1 MKSGLM
7 TSLQAITRNII
18 RTCIKED
25 KMKGIILAGGSG
37 TRLHPLTLAVSKQL
51 MPVYDKPMIYY
62 PLSILMLSGIREI
75 LIISTPHDLPHFEKL
90 LGDGSSIGCKF
101 EYAVQPEPNGLAQA
115 FVIGEKFIGKEKV
128 ALVLG
133 DNIFYGSGLSKLL
146 QANNDPDGG
155 VVYAYSV
162 NDPERYGVVEFDD
175 NNKVISI
182 EEKPTNP
189 KSNYAVPGLYFYD
202 NDVVEI
208 AKNIDPSPRGEY
220 EITDVNKEYLKR
232 GKLSVGILNRG
243 TAWLDTGTFASLMQA
258 GQFVQVIEERQGMK
272 IGCIEEVAYRMG
284 YINAVQLETIAKP
297 LVKSGYGQYLLNLL
311 R

>member
-1 MKSGLM
+1 
-7 TSLQAITRNII
+7 
-18 RTCIKED
+18 
-25 KMKGIILAGGSG
+25 MKGIILAGGSG

-62 PLSILMLSGIREI
+62 PLSILMLSGIKEI

-90 LGDGSSIGCKF
+90 LGDGSQIGCRF

-115 FVIGEKFIGKEKV
+115 FVIGEKFIEKDKV

-146 QANNDPDGG
+146 QANNDPSGG

-162 NDPERYGVVEFDD
+162 NDPERYGVVEFDAD
-175 NNKVISI
+175 NKVISI
-182 EEKPTNP
+182 EEKPANP

-202 NDVVEI
+202 NDVVDI
-208 AKNIDPSPRGEY
+208 AKNIAPSPRGEY

-272 IGCIEEVAYRMG
+272 VGCIEEVAYRMG
-284 YINAVQLETIAKP
+284 YIDKTQLKKIAEP
-297 LVKSGYGQYLLNLL
+297 LVKSGYGQYLLNLIA
-311 R
+311 